1 MMMNYIIYIYI
12 ALLMFQG
19 EVDMD
24 AKSLWEEMVHN
35 INKAPTWNPT
45 LLECKVVGVTYHW

>member
-1 MMMNYIIYIYI
+1 MMRNYIIYIYI
-12 ALLMFQG
+12 ALLVFQG